1 MLIFNLRIK
10 GIQPAQGLQI
20 IYKDALNLGWNLLQT
35 DTYLIHTTEAH
46 FTTVRYFN
54 GHELISIF

>member
-35 DTYLIHTTEAH
+35 DTYLVHITEASLI
-46 FTTVRYFN
+46 TVRYFY
-54 GHELISIF
+54 GHELISLF